1 MKKERVQTLGALM
14 ALALVSLA
22 LAQKGPITVGSK
34 LDSEGQVL
42 GQMMSLVLENAGFT
56 VKRQI
61 PTGNTFVTRKALLEG
76 QIDLYPEY
84 TGSAIN
90 NFFKDQKIPAG
101 TAANASKSFATV
113 KALDARLNKVAW
125 LERAPANNT
134 FAIAIPKVLSDK
146 EKLKTLL
153 DFAKYVNAGGAVK
166 LVGSQEFFERDD
178 ALPSFEKTYG
188 FKLKIEQKIVLA
200 GATTAQTE
208 QAAAQGTNGANAA
221 MAYGTDGAL
230 DALSLVVLSDP
241 KGAQPV
247 YQPAPTL
254 RADIAQK
261 NPEIAK
267 LLNPVFR
274 GLTLPVLQNLNR
286 QVDLEGKAP
295 LEVARTYLKSKGLI
309 K

>member
-90 NFFKDQKIPAG
+90 NFFKDQKIPTG

-113 KALDARLNKVAW
+113 KTLDARLNKVTW

-134 FAIAIPKVLSDK
+134 FAIAIPKALSDK

-188 FKLKIEQKIVLA
+188 FKLKTEQKIVLA

-254 RADIAQK
+254 RSEIAQK

-295 LEVARTYLKSKGLI
+295 LEVARTYLKGKGFI